1 MKKGFILSS
10 NQSIHIF
17 EGSLAEVKAD
27 VLVSSDDNYLTASGG
42 VARALSGI
50 AGEVVEIERKQ
61 LVEKIKFLLVIL
73 LKLLEA
79 NCLAVFYTM
88 PSQLILIQIHI

>member
-27 VLVSSDDNYLTASGG
+27 VLVSSDDNYLTTSGG
-42 VARALSGI
+42 VA
-50 AGEVVEIERKQ
+50 
-61 LVEKIKFLLVIL
+61 
-73 LKLLEA
+73 
-79 NCLAVFYTM
+79 
-88 PSQLILIQIHI
+88 